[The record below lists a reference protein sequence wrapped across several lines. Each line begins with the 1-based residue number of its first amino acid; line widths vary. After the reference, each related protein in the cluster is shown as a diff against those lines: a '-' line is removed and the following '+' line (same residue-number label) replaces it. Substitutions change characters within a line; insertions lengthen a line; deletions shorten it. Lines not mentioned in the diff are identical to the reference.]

1 MAARIDV
8 GSLRKIGD
16 WAFAVLKAVLFR
28 TRRTTSVARSMV
40 AGISS
45 GVRYEELVQ
54 GGQGEGLGTGCTF
67 RRYPQRRLG

>member
-1 MAARIDV
+1 MAARHDV
-8 GSLRKIGD
+8 GRLREIGD
-16 WAFAVLKAVLFR
+16 GVFAVLKAVLLR
-28 TRRTTSVARSMV
+28 TRRTTSFARSKV

-54 GGQGEGLGTGCTF
+54 GGQGEGLGTGCPF